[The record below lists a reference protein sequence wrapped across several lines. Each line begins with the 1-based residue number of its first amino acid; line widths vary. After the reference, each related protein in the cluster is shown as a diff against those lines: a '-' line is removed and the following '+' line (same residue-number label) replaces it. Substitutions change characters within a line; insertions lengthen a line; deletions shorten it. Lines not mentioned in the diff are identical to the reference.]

1 MKYHRP
7 SPVQRLDP
15 TSQAKWEERLE
26 DPAFVNLI
34 PTCASMASFM
44 NQRCRTL
51 ETIDLIWQTM
61 RRAIWWEVTEY
72 PMRVYQHLL
81 PRILTLG
88 FVYSVMMR
96 GIPFLI
102 VTILK
107 PCLLPIGFKKRN
119 GSVFA

>member
-96 GIPFLI
+96 EHSISYCQNFN
-102 VTILK
+102 ILSRSETARSLHK
-107 PCLLPIGFKKRN
+107 L
-119 GSVFA
+119 S